1 MSNEELKHFIAGAIT
16 GYLDSYENI
25 NKPCAAGELF
35 KIVFNNYD
43 RKTAADICL
52 GIIGAFFEYYD
63 NRGENIGG

>member
-1 MSNEELKHFIAGAIT
+1 MNDEHTKYFIAGAIT
-16 GYLDSYENI
+16 GYLDTYVNI

-52 GIIGAFFEYYD
+52 GITGAFFEYYD
-63 NRGENIGG
+63 KEKIKNE